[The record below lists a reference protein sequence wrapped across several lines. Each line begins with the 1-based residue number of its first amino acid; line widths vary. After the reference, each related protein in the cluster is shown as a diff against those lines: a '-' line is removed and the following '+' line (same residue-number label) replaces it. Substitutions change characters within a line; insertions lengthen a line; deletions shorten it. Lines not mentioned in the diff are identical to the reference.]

1 MYAVIILLWKVNKM
15 ENKQETKQDEQKQ
28 EEPKQEQETK
38 QEEPKKEEQNE
49 NLTRIVTDIKTQYEN
64 KIEALKDAY
73 GKQIAERDSVI
84 KQLLNGEN
92 TAKPETIVDKINK
105 TRNYKKW

>member
-1 MYAVIILLWKVNKM
+1 M
-15 ENKQETKQDEQKQ
+15 ENKQQETKQEQKQ

-38 QEEPKKEEQNE
+38 QEEPKKEEKPKEQKQDE

>member
-1 MYAVIILLWKVNKM
+1 M
-15 ENKQETKQDEQKQ
+15 ENKQQEQETKQ
-28 EEPKQEQETK
+28 EEPKQEQET
-38 QEEPKKEEQNE
+38 QEPNQEEQNE
-49 NLTRIVTDIKTQYEN
+49 NLTRIVTDIKAQYEN

>member
-1 MYAVIILLWKVNKM
+1 M
-15 ENKQETKQDEQKQ
+15 ENKQQETKQEEQKQ
-28 EEPKQEQETK
+28 EEQK
-38 QEEPKKEEQNE
+38 QEEPKKEEKPKEQKQDE

>member
-1 MYAVIILLWKVNKM
+1 M
-15 ENKQETKQDEQKQ
+15 ENKQQETKQEEQKQ
-28 EEPKQEQETK
+28 EEQKQEEQK
-38 QEEPKKEEQNE
+38 QEEPKKEEKPKEQKQDE

>member
-1 MYAVIILLWKVNKM
+1 M
-15 ENKQETKQDEQKQ
+15 ENKKQETKQEEQKQ
-28 EEPKQEQETK
+28 EEQKQEEQK
-38 QEEPKKEEQNE
+38 QEEPKKEEKPKDQKQDE

>member
-1 MYAVIILLWKVNKM
+1 M
-15 ENKQETKQDEQKQ
+15 ENKQ
-28 EEPKQEQETK
+28 QEQETK
-38 QEEPKKEEQNE
+38 QEEPKQEQEPKQDEQKQDEPKQDETKQDE
-49 NLTRIVTDIKTQYEN
+49 NLTRIVTEIKEQYEN

-73 GKQIAERDSVI
+73 GKKIAERDSVI

>member
-1 MYAVIILLWKVNKM
+1 M
-15 ENKQETKQDEQKQ
+15 ENKQQETKQEEQKQ
-28 EEPKQEQETK
+28 EEQKQEEQKQEEQK
-38 QEEPKKEEQNE
+38 QEEPKKEEKPKEQKQDE

>member
-1 MYAVIILLWKVNKM
+1 M
-15 ENKQETKQDEQKQ
+15 ENKQ
-28 EEPKQEQETK
+28 QEQETK
-38 QEEPKKEEQNE
+38 EEPKKEQETKEEPKQEEQNE

>member
-1 MYAVIILLWKVNKM
+1 M
-15 ENKQETKQDEQKQ
+15 ENEQEPKQDETKQDEQKQ
-28 EEPKQEQETK
+28 DEPKQEETK
-38 QEEPKKEEQNE
+38 QDE
-49 NLTRIVTDIKTQYEN
+49 NLTRIVTEIKEQYEN

-73 GKQIAERDSVI
+73 GKKIAERDSVI